1 MVFCDNSSLSAMA
14 EMGMLEILP
23 RIVGPVRIP
32 SAVAAEGCHPKAPEA
47 LRQAIADPPDWMVMV
62 PDPECFLE
70 ETAALGAGESS
81 VITLAWHARETS
93 HHIIDERRGRAV
105 AKALGLRVSG
115 LLAILVEAGMVSE
128 IDFEDSLSRL
138 QLTGFRLSQALMDD
152 AIDIGAVLS
161 GLIFLINQFEDI
173 NPQELIL
180 ITV

>member
-1 MVFCDNSSLSAMA
+1 MTMVFCDNSSLSALA
-14 EMGMLEILP
+14 EMGMLGILP

-32 SAVAAEGCHPKAPEA
+32 SAVAAEGCHPRAPEA

-81 VITLAWHARETS
+81 AITLAWHARETS
-93 HHIIDERRGRAV
+93 HLIIDERRGRAV

-115 LLAILVEAGMVSE
+115 LLAILVEAGMAGE

-138 QLTGFRLSQALMDD
+138 QATGFRLSQALMDD
-152 AIDIGAVLS
+152 ARAAVER
-161 GLIFLINQFEDI
+161 GQD
-173 NPQELIL
+173 
-180 ITV
+180 T